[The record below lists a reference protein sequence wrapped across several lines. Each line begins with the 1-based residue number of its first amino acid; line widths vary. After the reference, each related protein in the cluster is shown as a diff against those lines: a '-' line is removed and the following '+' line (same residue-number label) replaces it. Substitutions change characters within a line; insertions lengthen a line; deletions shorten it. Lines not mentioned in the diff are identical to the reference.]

1 MGATAAARS
10 AQGMAALTLRFHGEY
25 REMPGLRLNARQAA
39 RLFGVEA
46 DIASAV
52 LDELRRTSI
61 LTVSDDGNYSL
72 LSKETDDVV
81 PGRNPMSTQMSATRL
96 GGSLK
101 SASVE
106 RLTLLLRHWTWAD
119 EALRRFDREL
129 ADGWTCDD
137 ELVADRPFGSY
148 YHWCALL
155 CGLAEAALEQ
165 DLLSPSQMD
174 AIRDDLDASAPGLRA
189 CKQVL
194 VVIPSSLEVQPRA
207 ADLLGDKEALG
218 RLRRVHTAFGDALR
232 AERMAREVE
241 SLDP

>member
-25 REMPGLRLNARQAA
+25 REMPGLRLTASQAA

-46 DIASAV
+46 ECALAV
-52 LDELRRTSI
+52 LDELRRTSV
-61 LTVSDDGNYSL
+61 LARWDDGSYSL
-72 LSKETDDVV
+72 CSEETDDV
-81 PGRNPMSTQMSATRL
+81 PRGGNPMSTQTRITRL
-96 GGSLK
+96 EGSLK

-129 ADGWTCDD
+129 ADGWTCEDD
-137 ELVADRPFGSY
+137 LVADRPFGSY

-174 AIRDDLDASAPGLRA
+174 AISADLEASTPGLRA

-194 VVIPSSLEVQPRA
+194 VVIPTSLEVQPRA

-218 RLRRVHTAFGDALR
+218 RLRRIHTAFGDALR